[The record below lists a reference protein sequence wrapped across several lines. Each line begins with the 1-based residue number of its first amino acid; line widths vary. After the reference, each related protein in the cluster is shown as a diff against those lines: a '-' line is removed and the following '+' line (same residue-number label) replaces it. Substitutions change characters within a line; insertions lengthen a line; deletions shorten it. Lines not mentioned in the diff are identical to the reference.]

1 MSIAPDQG
9 AAEARQPRPSIPVRS
24 QRVADL
30 RALMGP
36 ADPSVR
42 PFARGIRATARRHFD
57 LHVVPRVAEHWPA
70 LFGERFYEKLQIG
83 ACDLYA
89 SAPYTALFCA
99 PRRPLLVRAVTD
111 IGNVLPLPPAMLA
124 QLGRGAMSALGR
136 FAYAAQHRRIILIAS
151 FIVVVDHVFDHCMKD
166 PPVERERKLLRVL
179 RGEERPTT
187 PELALTASLATAMA
201 EGLDRRERATF
212 DAAMDRVYEWIHA
225 EVLAMLGE
233 PDPTGLGHRMAG
245 IEGTI
250 DGLLFPVVHYGG
262 EGARKWM
269 YDVSLF
275 VQIADDW
282 LDYDLDLASDRTT
295 PVLTGDWTFRDV
307 EDSWRRSVSGLERLV
322 ADAGLTSPRYV
333 SFVRN
338 AYVLMMSDVIEAM
351 AQRPDE

>member
-1 MSIAPDQG
+1 M
-9 AAEARQPRPSIPVRS
+9 
-24 QRVADL
+24 L
-30 RALMGP
+30 RALIGT

-42 PFARGIRATARRHFD
+42 PFTRGIRATARRHFK
-57 LHVVPRVAEHWPA
+57 LHIVPRIAEHWPA
-70 LFGERFYEKLQIG
+70 LFKDRFHEKLQIG

-111 IGNVLPLPPAMLA
+111 LGNALPVPTSVLA

-136 FAYAAQHRRIILIAS
+136 FAYPAAHRRIILIAS
-151 FIVVVDHVFDHCMKD
+151 FIVVVDHVFDHCMNE
-166 PPVERERKLLRVL
+166 PPEERERKLLRIL

-187 PELALTASLATAMA
+187 PELALTASFATAMA
-201 EGLDRRERATF
+201 EGLEPHERAAF
-212 DAAMDRVYEWIHA
+212 DAAMDRVYAWIHA
-225 EVLAMLGE
+225 EVRAMLGE
-233 PDPTGLGHRMAG
+233 PDPTGLGHRLAG

-250 DGLLFPVVHYGG
+250 DGLLFPVVQYGG

-282 LDYDLDLASDRTT
+282 LDYELDLASDRST
-295 PVLTGDWTFRDV
+295 PVITGDWTFRDL
-307 EDSWRRSVSGLERLV
+307 EASWQRSVTGLSRLV
-322 ADAGLTSPRYV
+322 ESAGLTSPRYV
-333 SFVRN
+333 RFVRA
-338 AYVLMMSDVIEAM
+338 AYVLMMGDVLEAM